1 MNAWIKESFGL
12 WVPVL
17 IVALICGCMFWSC
30 REEEENRW
38 DRFKENINRGE
49 DVVLIEHDENYI
61 NEAISKFATYGYC
74 LKTQNTRVNGGLV
87 TSTSNAFVFHKCR

>member
-17 IVALICGCMFWSC
+17 IVALICGLVFWSC
-30 REEEENRW
+30 REAEENRW

-74 LKTQNTRVNGGLV
+74 LKTQNTRVDGGH
-87 TSTSNAFVFHKCR
+87 STSNVFVFHKCR